1 MLLRAVGRK
10 RYLHALLTYWIFAMK
25 FSKRALG
32 IAVMTSVLLPQIG
45 FAQIVYPTTRKV
57 DHIDTYH
64 GEKVADPYRWLEDD
78 NSVETKAWV
87 KAQNEVTRKF
97 LDAIAQ
103 RAEVQKRYTSLYN
116 FEKYTTP
123 WQEGGRYFWSK
134 NDGLQ
139 QQYVYYVADSL
150 NATPRVLL
158 DPNTLSKDGTV
169 SVAFTSVS
177 RDGKRLA
184 YGLSSAGSDW
194 TEIRVRDIDSGK
206 DLPDRI
212 QWVKFSS
219 AEWSADGKGFYYGA
233 YDAPKPGEKL
243 TGQNYFQK
251 LYYHRLGTSQAK
263 DVLVYERKDQKEWG
277 FSMTVTED
285 ARHRILSV
293 WRGSERKNGLLWA
306 PARTGARSIPSTKDF
321 QTLTL
326 EFDASYEV
334 IGSRG
339 DIVWIKTNLE
349 APLGRVIEV
358 NLANPGRKH
367 WKTVLPESKQ
377 TLEAASVV
385 GGVIVAQY
393 LRDARSVVERYSL
406 EGKSLGE
413 VALPGV
419 GSAGG
424 FGGKL
429 KDAETFYAFTSM
441 TEPSTI
447 FRYDVAKN
455 ESTVF
460 RKPNTAFDSAK
471 FETKQAFVTS
481 KDGTKVPIFIAQRK
495 DIKLDGNNPVIVSA
509 YGGFGVSTTPAF
521 RVTAATWMDMGGVF
535 VEAAIRGGGEYGKA
549 WHDAAK
555 GAKRQNAYD
564 DFIAVAEWLAKEGY
578 AKSSKIGAI
587 GGSNGGLLVGAVI
600 NQRPDAFGAAVP
612 EVGVMDMLRFHK
624 FTIGWAWVDEY
635 GSSDKAEDFAHLKR
649 ISPLHNIKAGAKY
662 PPILVMTADHDDRVV
677 PAHSFKYAATL
688 QATDTGNAPKL
699 IRIQT
704 SAGHGAGTPTSKII
718 EERSDV
724 LAFFAHSLKM

>member
-1 MLLRAVGRK
+1 MRRRISVSVL
-10 RYLHALLTYWIFAMK
+10 ALLT
-25 FSKRALG
+25 L
-32 IAVMTSVLLPQIG
+32 MTQPTPA
-45 FAQIVYPTTRKV
+45 FAQPISFPATRKV
-57 DHIDTYH
+57 EHVDTYH

-78 NSVETKAWV
+78 NSAETKAWV
-87 KAQNEVTRKF
+87 KAQNEVTRKY
-97 LDAIAQ
+97 LDAIPA
-103 RAEVQKRYTSLYN
+103 RADIQKRYTALYN
-116 FEKYTTP
+116 FEKYSTP
-123 WQEGGRYFWSK
+123 WKEGGRYFWSR

-139 QQYVYYVADSL
+139 QQSVYYVADSL

-169 SVAFTSVS
+169 SVAFTAVS
-177 RDGKRLA
+177 RDGQRLA
-184 YGLSSAGSDW
+184 YGLSTAGSDW
-194 TEIRVRDIDSGK
+194 TEIRVRDIESGT

-219 AEWSADGKGFYYGA
+219 AEWSADGKGFFYGA
-233 YDAPKPGEKL
+233 YDAPRPGEKL

-251 LYYHRLGTSQAK
+251 LYYHRLGTAQSK

-277 FSMTVTED
+277 FGMTVAED
-285 ARHRILSV
+285 GKHQFIYV
-293 WRGSERKNGLLWA
+293 WRGSERRNGLLWT
-306 PARTGARSIPSTKDF
+306 PARKGSRAIATPKDF
-321 QTLTL
+321 RTLTL
-326 EFDASYEV
+326 DFDASYEV

-339 DIVWIKTNLE
+339 DTVWIKTNLD
-349 APLGRVIEV
+349 APLGQVIEV
-358 NLANPGRKH
+358 NLANPGKKN
-367 WKTVLPESKQ
+367 WKTVVPESKQ
-377 TLEAASVV
+377 TLESASVV
-385 GGVIVAQY
+385 GGLIVAQY
-393 LRDARSVVERYSL
+393 LRDARSVVERFSL

-424 FGGKL
+424 FGGKI
-429 KDAETFYAFTSM
+429 KDAETFYSFTSM

-455 ESTVF
+455 ESSIF
-460 RKPNTAFDSAK
+460 RKPKTAFDSSK
-471 FETKQAFVTS
+471 YETKQAFVTS
-481 KDGTKVPIFIAQRK
+481 KDGTKVPVFIAQRK

-509 YGGFGVSTTPAF
+509 YGGFGVSTTPSF

-564 DFIAVAEWLAKEGY
+564 DFIAVAEWLAKTGY
-578 AKSSKIGAI
+578 SKPEKIGAT
-587 GGSNGGLLVGAVI
+587 GGSNGGLLIGAVV

-635 GSSDKAEDFAHLKR
+635 GSSDKADDFAHLKR

-688 QATDTGNAPKL
+688 QATDTGTAPKL

-724 LAFFAHSLKM
+724 LAFFWNALSR

>member
-1 MLLRAVGRK
+1 MRISNRTLLIS
-10 RYLHALLTYWIFAMK
+10 AL
-25 FSKRALG
+25 
-32 IAVMTSVLLPQIG
+32 TSVLTTFSMSHQVA
-45 FAQIVYPTTRKV
+45 AQISHPTTRKV
-57 DHIDTYH
+57 EHVDTYH

-78 NSVETKAWV
+78 NSAETKAWV
-87 KAQNEVTRKF
+87 VAQNEVTRKY
-97 LDAIAQ
+97 LDALPK
-103 RAEVQKRYTSLYN
+103 RADIQQRYTALYN
-116 FEKYTTP
+116 FEKYSTP
-123 WQEGGRYFWSK
+123 WKEGGRYFWSR

-139 QQYVYYVADSL
+139 QQYVHYVADSL
-150 NATPRVLL
+150 TAAPRVLL

-219 AEWSADGKGFYYGA
+219 AEWSADGQGFFYGA

-251 LYYHRLGTSQAK
+251 LYYHQLGTPQSK

-277 FSMTVTED
+277 FAVTVAED
-285 ARHRILSV
+285 AKHHFLFV

-306 PARTGARSIPSTKDF
+306 PAGKGSKAIPKANDF
-321 QTLTL
+321 RTLTL
-326 EFDASYEV
+326 DFDASYEV

-339 DIVWIKTNLE
+339 NSVWVKTNLD
-349 APLGRVIEV
+349 APLGRVIEID
-358 NLANPGRKH
+358 LARSDKKH
-367 WKTVLPESKQ
+367 WKTVVAESKQ
-377 TLEAASVV
+377 TLESASVV

-393 LRDARSVVERYSL
+393 LRDARSVVERFSL
-406 EGKSLGE
+406 DGKSLGE

-429 KDAETFYAFTSM
+429 RDPETFFAFTSM

-455 ESTVF
+455 QSSVF
-460 RKPNTAFDSAK
+460 RKPKIAFDSAK
-471 FETKQAFVTS
+471 YETKQAFVTS
-481 KDGTKVPIFIAQRK
+481 KDGTQVPIFIAQRK

-509 YGGFGVSTTPAF
+509 YGGFGVSTTPSF

-564 DFIAVAEWLAKEGY
+564 DFIAVAEWLAKTGY
-578 AKSSKIGAI
+578 SKPEKIGVT
-587 GGSNGGLLVGAVI
+587 GGSNGGLLIGAVV
-600 NQRPDAFGAAVP
+600 NQRPDVFGAAVP

-649 ISPLHNIKAGAKY
+649 ISPLHNIRSGVKY

>member
-1 MLLRAVGRK
+1 MHISARPLLRFTTTV
-10 RYLHALLTYWIFAMK
+10 LTATLMLQFA
-25 FSKRALG
+25 S
-32 IAVMTSVLLPQIG
+32 
-45 FAQIVYPTTRKV
+45 AQIAYPTTRKM
-57 DHIDTYH
+57 DHVDTYH
-64 GEKVADPYRWLEDD
+64 GEKIADPYRWLEDD
-78 NSVETKAWV
+78 NSAETKAWV
-87 KAQNEVTRKF
+87 QAQNAVTRKF
-97 LDAIAQ
+97 LGAIPE
-103 RAEVQKRYTSLYN
+103 RAEIQKRYTALYN
-116 FEKYTTP
+116 FEKYSTP
-123 WQEGGRYFWSK
+123 WKEGGRYFWWR

-139 QQYVYYVADSL
+139 QQSVYYVADSL
-150 NATPRVLL
+150 TATPRVLL
-158 DPNTLSKDGTV
+158 DPNKLSKDGTV
-169 SVAFTSVS
+169 SVAFMSVS

-194 TEIRVRDIDSGK
+194 TEIRVRDIDSGR

-219 AEWSADGKGFYYGA
+219 AEWSADGKGFFYGA
-233 YDAPKPGEKL
+233 YDAPKKGEKL
-243 TGQNYFQK
+243 TGQNFFQK
-251 LYYHRLGTSQAK
+251 LYYHRLGTPQSK

-277 FSMTVTED
+277 FAVTQAED
-285 ARHRILSV
+285 AKHYFLFV

-306 PARTGARSIPSTKDF
+306 PAKLAMKASDVQLKQSDF
-321 QTLTL
+321 KTLTL
-326 EFDASYEV
+326 DFDAAYEV

-339 DIVWIKTNLE
+339 DTVWIKTDLD
-349 APLGRVIEV
+349 APFGRVIEV
-358 NLANPGRKH
+358 DLKNPEKRN
-367 WKTVLPESKQ
+367 WKTIVPESKQ

-385 GGVIVAQY
+385 GSVIVAQY
-393 LRDARSVVERYSL
+393 LRDARSVVERFSL
-406 EGKSLGE
+406 DGKSLGE
-413 VALPGV
+413 VVLPGI
-419 GSAGG
+419 GTASG

-429 KDAETFYAFTSM
+429 KDGETFYAFTSM
-441 TEPSTI
+441 TEPSTT

-455 ESTVF
+455 ESSVF
-460 RKPNTAFDSAK
+460 RKPKTAFDSAK
-471 FETKQAFVTS
+471 YETKQVFVTS

-495 DIKLDGNNPVIVSA
+495 DIKLDGNNATIVSA

-521 RVTAATWMDMGGVF
+521 RVTAATWLEMGGVF
-535 VEAAIRGGGEYGKA
+535 VEAAIRGGNEYGKA

-555 GAKRQNAYD
+555 GAKRQNGYD
-564 DFIAVAEWLAKEGY
+564 DFIAVAEWLGANGY
-578 AKSSKIGAI
+578 SRPSKIGVT
-587 GGSNGGLLVGAVI
+587 GGSNGGLLIGAVV
-600 NQRPDAFGAAVP
+600 NQRPELFGAAVP

-635 GSSDKAEDFAHLKR
+635 GSSDKASDFAHLKR

-724 LAFFAHSLKM
+724 LAFFWSTLAR